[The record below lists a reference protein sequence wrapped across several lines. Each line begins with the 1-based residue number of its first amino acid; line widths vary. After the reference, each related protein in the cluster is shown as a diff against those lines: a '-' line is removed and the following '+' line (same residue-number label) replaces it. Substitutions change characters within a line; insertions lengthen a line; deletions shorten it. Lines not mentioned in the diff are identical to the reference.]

1 MCGGKWGKWGPVLF
15 IVKGKVRPF
24 LPLFFAPS
32 YKKAFIHNNNNYYN
46 NTLFWLFFLI
56 VFLKVKKCWKA
67 LSHAHTLRI
76 NSERYLLHLLYTCFF
91 FFWGGFTFCF
101 WFVHLGFLIPGG
113 RGSDFLSTD
122 VKLANAIIYLF
133 IYFYT

>member
-1 MCGGKWGKWGPVLF
+1 M
-15 IVKGKVRPF
+15 
-24 LPLFFAPS
+24 
-32 YKKAFIHNNNNYYN
+32 
-46 NTLFWLFFLI
+46 
-56 VFLKVKKCWKA
+56 

-133 IYFYT
+133 IYFYTELNSVINLYKLILNLQKPFHGDDANRLCTPHKSIFSALKVNRKRKEIFKLWIIRHAIFFINS